1 MILCNFASGK
11 PHLYTHVALLTH
23 YVIVCLT
30 GTEQSST
37 AQRGKTSPYDQLL
50 LPGNSF
56 CRQERHQKEGADN
69 MEWLKK
75 VKGSPMNMVLVFEH
89 YVLPYVHV
97 LTTLS

>member
-1 MILCNFASGK
+1 
-11 PHLYTHVALLTH
+11 
-23 YVIVCLT
+23 
-30 GTEQSST
+30 
-37 AQRGKTSPYDQLL
+37 
-50 LPGNSF
+50 
-56 CRQERHQKEGADN
+56 